1 MGPTASR
8 AGSPVRNPVIT
19 FVAAMH
25 RVWPGHRR
33 VLLGRPPL
41 IRLHTVDTP
50 AIDALDRVILDE
62 LRHDGRLTWRELG
75 QRIGLGPTATAD
87 RVHRLEQIGVLT
99 GYRADV
105 DLSALGL
112 GLRAITE
119 LSLSRDTDPA
129 AFEAELL
136 ATPEVQSAM
145 HVTGVMDYVL
155 LLACP
160 DVPTLD
166 RLLTHWKSDAGVEES
181 STRILLRD
189 VE

>member
-1 MGPTASR
+1 VEA
-8 AGSPVRNPVIT
+8 PV
-19 FVAAMH
+19 
-25 RVWPGHRR
+25 
-33 VLLGRPPL
+33 
-41 IRLHTVDTP
+41 
-50 AIDALDRVILDE
+50 IDALDRVILDE
-62 LRHDGRLTWRELG
+62 LRHEGRISWRELG

-87 RVHRLEQIGVLT
+87 RVRRLEQIGVLK
-99 GYRADV
+99 GYRADI

-119 LSLSRDTDPA
+119 LSLARDTDPA
-129 AFEAELL
+129 TFETELR

-160 DVPTLD
+160 DVPSLD
-166 RLLTHWKSDAGVEES
+166 RLLTHWKSESGVEES

>member
-1 MGPTASR
+1 
-8 AGSPVRNPVIT
+8 
-19 FVAAMH
+19 
-25 RVWPGHRR
+25 
-33 VLLGRPPL
+33 
-41 IRLHTVDTP
+41 
-50 AIDALDRVILDE
+50 VILDE
-62 LRHDGRLTWRELG
+62 LRRAGRMSWRELG

-87 RVHRLEQIGVLT
+87 RVRRLEQIGVLK
-99 GYRADV
+99 GYRADI

-119 LSLSRDTDPA
+119 LSLARDTDPST
-129 AFEAELL
+129 FEAELL

-160 DVPTLD
+160 DVPSLD
-166 RLLTHWKSDAGVEES
+166 RLLTHWKSESGVEES